1 MPAFEREL
9 LSSLNLRKAV
19 GELAGR
25 RVHFNQTDPKRRWAV
40 ARQLGLRVAAKRPS
54 RTRATLKGAA
64 LATLGALYEAIAA
77 RTGAKLSEVTKA
89 GAIPAVP
96 ARRRGAGDA
105 HADGSQPNYAF
116 AIALEDETSATRD
129 VFERVRDECVAGA
142 ERLCSVRN
150 EKLV

>member
-1 MPAFEREL
+1 VPAFEREL

-77 RTGAKLSEVTKA
+77 RTGAKLSEVTEA
-89 GAIPAVP
+89 GTTPALP
-96 ARRRGAGDA
+96 GGEGQATHTPTARSPTTRSRSRWRTRRRRR
-105 HADGSQPNYAF
+105 
-116 AIALEDETSATRD
+116 AT
-129 VFERVRDECVAGA
+129 
-142 ERLCSVRN
+142 CSRG
-150 EKLV
+150 